1 MSDQAVL
8 PVVRWGTSVAPEH
21 HVGLLR
27 LAILTVQGQTED
39 QAQETPIFSL
49 SPAQLRELA
58 ATFVQLAERL
68 EPTAPYTFEVTG

>member
-1 MSDQAVL
+1 MSKEIVF

-21 HVGLLR
+21 HVVLLR

-39 QAQETPIFSL
+39 QAQETPIFSF
-49 SPAQLRELA
+49 SPTQLRELA

>member
-39 QAQETPIFSL
+39 EAQETPIFSF

>member
-1 MSDQAVL
+1 MSKEIVF

>member
-1 MSDQAVL
+1 MSDETVL

-39 QAQETPIFSL
+39 QAQETPIFSF
-49 SPAQLRELA
+49 SPTQLRELA

>member
-39 QAQETPIFSL
+39 QAQETPIFSF
-49 SPAQLRELA
+49 SPAQLRELD
-58 ATFVQLAERL
+58 ATFVQLAERR
-68 EPTAPYTFEVTG
+68 EPTAPYTFAVTG